1 MSQNAPAV
9 GERNS
14 EFTELVQRLKDLGQT
29 QEQIAEI
36 LRVSPSHVSRIK
48 KLERPA
54 TAGHL
59 KVLRTSFR
67 RIAKER
73 SAFADASE
81 GPRLLSPFDVDEFS
95 LRRLSATGAVE
106 AFRLLCWARAHDRGL
121 PTTAVNVS
129 KRVFVADGGVD
140 ASVRSTHKKHVKDDD
155 IFGASTGFQI
165 KTGDFSP
172 WQRSVVHKELFG
184 TSRTKAEFQN
194 LGSEVQELLRK
205 RQRYV
210 VVCFGVD
217 LLAKERADA
226 VAHLKKAFAKC
237 GYDNAN
243 VDVWGQS
250 ELLGLFA
257 KYPSLCLRL
266 RGREFAG
273 VCSRDVWADF
283 DDMGQTLRQSPEVA
297 QLCENL
303 RDQLRSDEVR
313 HLRLLGEPGIGKTR
327 FALEL
332 TSADDL
338 APVTIY
344 ARGGDAMLKSSLFS
358 ELIQPDDQR
367 VVLFVVDECS
377 QADVA
382 SIWNVLKAKS
392 ERIKL
397 VSIYHGEDTTRDDQ
411 TRRVELPRTDESE
424 IVAILQDHGVGE
436 NEARRWANFCEGCPR
451 VAHAVGANLNTKSG
465 DVLTSPTASLVWDRF
480 LDGYEKTETDL
491 HETRKLILRHVAL
504 FERFGFRAP
513 VESEARFIQVMIQR
527 TADRDVTWGKFC
539 EAIKFW
545 QDRKVIQ
552 GTTTLY
558 ITPRLLH
565 VFLFKDFWKRY
576 GNAFDIA
583 GAMNRMPETLQRWF
597 AEMLKHAHDCEPAI
611 DSIAQL
617 LGRNGIYP
625 DGSFSDTESDGILL
639 MSLSESCPYQV
650 LSCLRRTIGKM
661 DSDGIASIVTARQR
675 IVWTLER
682 IAVWDDH
689 FSRAAELLLRIAA
702 IDETNHS
709 NNAIGTFTGL
719 FSLTPGLGATA
730 ASPEKRL
737 RVLESALNSKS
748 EAEKDIA
755 LKACSTALSTGPDSR
770 IIGPEHQGHRPRISF
785 WMPETYGELW
795 DSYFAVW
802 TLLNDYLSRCPSSE
816 RGKVI
821 SAIVKGSHWMTH
833 LPRFAS
839 KIAPTF
845 DTLSR
850 DKDAD
855 VKEIIAFLQFYL
867 QRNSDK
873 LPNGVAKQ
881 FRSLLAR
888 LDGEDFATMSRRF
901 IRDLTWEDCHDD
913 DGKKRLDEKLNWLAS
928 HAVKNPK
935 ELEAELPWLT
945 CETSNAAFWFARR
958 VCDDDPYRDLL
969 PLILDA
975 YRKQDR
981 IESAMLLCG
990 FLSSIGWTDLDEWEV
1005 IVLELAKER
1014 LFAEHF
1020 SEIVI
1025 HSGMTDAVVL
1035 KVIELCES
1043 GVLAREK
1050 LENWWF
1056 TDALKSI
1063 CEPVFRQ
1070 LIEMQVVNTTE
1081 GLWENSLRMCNQ
1093 YYVDNLL
1100 LPESLI
1106 FELLAE
1112 PVFNDSRIS
1121 DSAGYYWTELATRF
1135 VEAYPGRK
1143 WDIFK
1148 GVLSQERRML
1158 RCIEH
1163 HREGLMAQW
1172 VADDPCKAWECITE
1186 VLEKNED
1193 SRWAITSW
1201 LSGAMTS
1208 SWGDSAAGPIQHI
1221 PSAEIFSW
1229 VDLDRD
1235 GRSYWLCQ
1243 ALPKTLDTTPAGR
1256 LTRDFVAR
1264 YCNDESTYRSLRS
1277 HFGARS
1283 WCGKTS
1289 ENCRKLRD
1297 DAREWLRDEH
1307 DRIVIN
1313 WIEDYIESLGHE
1325 IEQAEI
1331 EEERDFRYS

>member
-1 MSQNAPAV
+1 M
-9 GERNS
+9 
-14 EFTELVQRLKDLGQT
+14 
-29 QEQIAEI
+29 IY
-36 LRVSPSHVSRIK
+36 
-48 KLERPA
+48 
-54 TAGHL
+54 
-59 KVLRTSFR
+59 
-67 RIAKER
+67 
-73 SAFADASE
+73 
-81 GPRLLSPFDVDEFS
+81 
-95 LRRLSATGAVE
+95 
-106 AFRLLCWARAHDRGL
+106 
-121 PTTAVNVS
+121 
-129 KRVFVADGGVD
+129 
-140 ASVRSTHKKHVKDDD
+140 
-155 IFGASTGFQI
+155 
-165 KTGDFSP
+165 
-172 WQRSVVHKELFG
+172 KELFG
-184 TSRTKAEFQN
+184 TSKTKAELQN
-194 LGSEVQELLRK
+194 LGSEVQKLLKK

-210 VVCFGVD
+210 MVCFGVD

-226 VAHLKKAFAKC
+226 VLHIKKAFAKC
-237 GYDNAN
+237 GYANAN

-266 RGREFAG
+266 RGREFDG
-273 VCSRDVWADF
+273 VCSRDAWADF
-283 DDMGQTLRQSPEVA
+283 DDMSQTLRQSPDVA
-297 QLCENL
+297 QLCEDL
-303 RDQLRSDEVR
+303 RDQLRSGEVR

-338 APVTIY
+338 APVTIF

-358 ELIQPDDQR
+358 ELIQPDDHR

-397 VSIYHGEDTTRDDQ
+397 VSIYHGEDRTRDDQ
-411 TRRVELPRTDESE
+411 TRRVELPRTDENE
-424 IVAILQDHGVGE
+424 VVAILKDHGVGE
-436 NEARRWANFCEGCPR
+436 NEARRWAKFCDGCPR
-451 VAHAVGANLNTKSG
+451 VAHAVGANLHSKSG
-465 DVLTSPTASLVWDRF
+465 DVLTSPSASLVWDRF

-504 FERFGFRAP
+504 FERFGFSAP
-513 VESEARFIQVMIQR
+513 VESEARFIQEMIQR

-545 QDRKVIQ
+545 RDRKVIQ
-552 GTTTLY
+552 GSTTLY

-583 GAMNRMPETLQRWF
+583 GEMNRMPEALQRWF
-597 AEMLKHAHDCEPAI
+597 AEMLKHAHECEPAI
-611 DSIAQL
+611 DSISQL
-617 LGRNGIYP
+617 LGRKGIYP
-625 DGSFSDTESDGILL
+625 DGSFPDTESDGKLL
-639 MSLSESCPYQV
+639 MSLSESCPDQV
-650 LSCLRRTIGKM
+650 LSCLRRTIGEM
-661 DSDGIASIVTARQR
+661 DSGSIATLVTVRQR

-689 FSRAAELLLRIAA
+689 FTRAAELLLRIASV
-702 IDETNHS
+702 DETNFS
-709 NNAIGTFTGL
+709 NNAVGTFTGL
-719 FSLTPGLGATA
+719 FRLTPGLGATA
-730 ASPEKRL
+730 ASPKKRL

-748 EAEKDIA
+748 EAESDIA
-755 LKACSTALSTGPDSR
+755 VKACETALSTGPNSR
-770 IIGPEHQGHRPRISF
+770 IIGPEHQGHRPKIRF

-816 RGKVI
+816 RGKVV

-845 DTLSR
+845 DKLSR
-850 DKDAD
+850 DNDAD
-855 VKEIIAFLQFYL
+855 AKNIIAFLQFYL
-867 QRNSDK
+867 QRNSEK
-873 LPNGVAKQ
+873 LPSGVAAQ

-888 LDGEDFATMSRRF
+888 LDGDDFPTISKRF

-913 DGKKRLDEKLNWLAS
+913 DGKKRLDEKLDWLAS
-928 HAVKNPK
+928 HAIENPR
-935 ELEAELPWLT
+935 ELEAELPWLI

-958 VCDDDPYRDLL
+958 VCDNDPDRDLL

-981 IESAMLLCG
+981 IESTTLLCG
-990 FLSSIGWTDLDEWEV
+990 YLSSIGWTNLDEWEA
-1005 IVLELAKER
+1005 IVLELAAER
-1014 LFAEHF
+1014 RFAEHF

-1025 HSGMTDAVVL
+1025 HSGMTDGVVL

-1043 GVLAREK
+1043 GILPKVK

-1063 CEPVFRQ
+1063 SEPVFRQ
-1070 LIEMQVVNTTE
+1070 LIEMQIANATE
-1081 GLWENSLRMCNQ
+1081 GRWENSLRMCNQ
-1093 YYVDNLL
+1093 YYVDDLV

-1112 PVFNDSRIS
+1112 PEFNDSRIGN
-1121 DSAGYYWTELATRF
+1121 SAGYYWTELATRF
-1135 VEAYPGRK
+1135 IEAYPSRK

-1172 VADDPCKAWECITE
+1172 MADDPSKAWECITE
-1186 VLEKNED
+1186 VLDKHED
-1193 SRWAITSW
+1193 GRWAITSW

-1208 SWGDSAAGPIQHI
+1208 SWGDSVSGPIQHL
-1221 PSAEIFSW
+1221 PSADIFSW
-1229 VDLDRD
+1229 VDVDRD

-1243 ALPKTLDTTPAGR
+1243 ALPKTLDKSPAGR

-1264 YCNDESTYRSLRS
+1264 YCDDESDHNSLLS
-1277 HFGARS
+1277 HFRSRS
-1283 WCGKTS
+1283 WCGKAS

-1297 DAREWLRDEH
+1297 EAREWLKDER
-1307 DRIVIN
+1307 DRIVIG
-1313 WIEDYIESLGHE
+1313 WIEDYIESLDHE